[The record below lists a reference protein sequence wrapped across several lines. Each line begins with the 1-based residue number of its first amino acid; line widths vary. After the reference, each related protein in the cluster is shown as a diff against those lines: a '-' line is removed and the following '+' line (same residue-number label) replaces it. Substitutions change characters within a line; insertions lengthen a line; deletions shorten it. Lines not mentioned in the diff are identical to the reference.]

1 MSKFTWIE
9 TDPNPNVP
17 TKYYVEADG
26 VVTGCRVCGREF
38 DRPVSGAIVYNPWG
52 STLLPVGARC
62 QTCLNEFGIKP
73 TTLREAT
80 LAAGARGEI

>member
-1 MSKFTWIE
+1 MAFSWIE
-9 TDPNPNVP
+9 TNSNSNIP

-26 VVTGCRVCGREF
+26 VVTGCLVCGREF
-38 DRPVSGAIVYNPWG
+38 ADAVSGAIVYNPWG

-62 QTCLNEFGIKP
+62 QTCLNDGGIVP
-73 TTLREAT
+73 TSMANAT